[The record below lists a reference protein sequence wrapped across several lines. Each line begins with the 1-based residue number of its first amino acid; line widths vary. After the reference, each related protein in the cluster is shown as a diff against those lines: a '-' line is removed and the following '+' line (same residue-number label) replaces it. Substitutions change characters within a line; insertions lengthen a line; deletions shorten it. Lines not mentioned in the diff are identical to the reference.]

1 MKNFF
6 AWFAKPPVL
15 SCIGVIFLS
24 LLIWYGGVL
33 LAFGT
38 PGSESEWR
46 PFESDT
52 VRGAIVLTLFGIWA
66 AFWLWKWLAARMANA
81 VLMKSMAAENAP
93 PADPNATQS
102 AAEVAALNKLMQ
114 EAMATLKKSKNA
126 SGNGQYMYQLPW
138 YMFVGAPG
146 TGKTTALAESGLHFP
161 LQESMGKK
169 AIGGVG
175 GTRNCDWWFTD
186 EAVMLDTAG
195 RYTTQDSQS
204 EVDKAAWHG
213 FLGMLKKHRRRR
225 PINGVIIAVSAAE
238 LMNMKEHE
246 RKAQAAAIRDRVK
259 ELHERLEI
267 RFPIYVLVTKCDLLA
282 GFIEFFDHLGKEER
296 NQVWGLTF
304 PMTGTD
310 KITESLASLPGEL
323 RALEAQLQVRVLD
336 RVQQERDIKRRAL
349 IYSFPQ
355 QFAALGVSL
364 DGFLKET
371 FGSSRYNED
380 ALLRGVYFS
389 SGTQEGSPI
398 DRVMGS
404 LAQSFGLDRQVL
416 APGAGSG
423 RSYFIHRLMT
433 EVIFKEA
440 ELVGTNLVFERKRRL
455 LQWGTAA
462 ALGVLFVIG
471 GILLTVSYGKNKA
484 YVADVEKRVAT
495 LEKMAKE
502 LPAQNRPQDLLPLL
516 NAAREVPGGYADREK
531 STSVWERWGLSQRTK
546 LGDGA
551 KTMYHK
557 LLKDSLTP
565 HMVTY
570 LEEQLRRGAANN
582 GEALY
587 AQLRTYLM
595 LGGDHFAAEDI
606 LAWADADWLRR
617 MGDAS
622 EEQRQVLLLH
632 TAALLER
639 SVDSPLPL
647 DKDLVAQTRLVLAQL
662 SVEKRI
668 YNNVKRSLQSA
679 KLKEFSVTE
688 VGGIQAP
695 QVLVRRSGE
704 PLTRGV
710 PGIYSVT
717 GYKKFQELNQA
728 AVTDT
733 AKDSWVLAQQEKT
746 IDPVKIEQVKATVLN
761 FYFDDYIKA
770 WDAYLADVTVVPFSS
785 LDQGA
790 RVATILTGAESPV
803 KKFFVA
809 AAKETQLE
817 RISTGVAGESMSKA
831 IKDKLTAAKGK
842 FGTVFEAGVD
852 DAVKANAQTKVTNP
866 VDMHFEGLHKLVGM
880 QPGGAAAG
888 AAGTGAAGAA
898 GAGGA
903 VPLDGTLAMLKDVAT
918 YLVQANSAKQ
928 SGAPAPSAEVLAR
941 LKLEG
946 TSQFAPLNAIIQ
958 AVDNSTSGLTKG
970 SERERLSSLW
980 SGRAG
985 PLCRQ
990 AIAGRYPMVHNA
1002 QQEVPAEDFGNFFA
1016 PGGVMDDFFQKNLQ
1030 QYVDM
1035 GAKPWRWR
1043 PVGNVSLGIDPGV
1056 LVQFQRAAAIR
1067 DAFFSGGGRQAALR
1081 FNLKTLSVDPALSK
1095 FSMDIDGQPFVWTA
1109 GSNAS
1114 GSFSLPSGKG
1124 NGGIRVETVPATR
1137 DLRTEGAWA
1146 WFRMI
1151 DKASI
1156 EGTPGQAERYKLN
1169 FDLDGK
1175 RVQLEMTASSAI
1187 NPFKRDILEQF
1198 RCLERF

>member
-33 LAFGT
+33 MAFGT

-46 PFESDT
+46 PFESDNL
-52 VRGAIVLTLFGIWA
+52 RMGIVLLLFGIWA
-66 AFWLWKWLAARMANA
+66 AYWLWKWLAARLANA
-81 VLMKSMAAENAP
+81 VLMKSMAAETAP
-93 PADPNATQS
+93 VADPNATQS
-102 AAEVAALNKLMQ
+102 AAEVEALNKLMQ

-186 EAVMLDTAG
+186 EAVLLDTAG

-225 PINGVIIAVSAAE
+225 PINGIIIAVSAAE
-238 LMNMKEHE
+238 LMTMKESE
-246 RKAQAAAIRDRVK
+246 RKTQAAAIRDRVK

-282 GFIEFFDHLGKEER
+282 GFIEYFDNLGKEDR

-304 PMTGTD
+304 PMNGTD

-336 RVQQERDIKRRAL
+336 RVQQERDVKRRAL

-364 DGFLKET
+364 DEFLKET

-462 ALGVLFVIG
+462 ALAVVFVIG
-471 GILLTVSYGKNKA
+471 GILLTTSYVKNKA

-495 LEKMAKE
+495 LEKMAKD

-516 NAAREVPGGYADREK
+516 NAAREVPGGYADK
-531 STSVWERWGLSQRTK
+531 DQGTSIWERWGLSQRAK
-546 LGDGA
+546 LGEGA
-551 KTMYHK
+551 KTMYRK
-557 LLKDSLTP
+557 LLRDSLTP

-570 LEEQLRRGAANN
+570 IEEQLRRGAANN

-587 AQLRTYLM
+587 LQLRVYLM
-595 LGGDHFAAEDI
+595 LGGDHFSAEDI
-606 LAWADADWLRR
+606 LAWADVDWLRR
-617 MGDAS
+617 MGGAS
-622 EEQRQVLLLH
+622 EEQRTVLLLH

-639 SVDSPLPL
+639 SADSPMSL

-662 SVEKRI
+662 SVEKRV
-668 YNNVKRSLQSA
+668 YNNVKRSLQNA
-679 KLKEFSVTE
+679 KLKEFSVTD
-688 VGGIQAP
+688 VGGVQAP
-695 QVLVRRSGE
+695 QVLVRRSGG

-710 PGIYSVT
+710 PGMYSVA
-717 GYKKFQELNQA
+717 GYKKFQELNLA
-728 AVTDT
+728 AVADT

-746 IDPVKIEQVKATVLN
+746 MEPAKIEQVKATVQNL
-761 FYFDDYIKA
+761 YFDDYIKA
-770 WDAYLADVTVVPFSS
+770 WDEYLADVTVVPFSS

-790 RVATILTGAESPV
+790 RIATIMTGPESPV
-803 KKFFVA
+803 RKFFMA

-817 RISTGVAGESMSKA
+817 SISTGLAGESMTKA
-831 IKDKLTAAKGK
+831 LKDKLTAAKGK
-842 FGTVFEAGVD
+842 LGTVFEAGVD
-852 DAVKANAQTKVTNP
+852 DAVKSTAQTKVLNP
-866 VDMHFEGLHKLVGM
+866 VDAHFEPLHKLVGL

-888 AAGTGAAGAA
+888 AAGASA

-903 VPLDGTLAMLKDVAT
+903 APLEGTLAMLKDVAT

-928 SGAPAPSAEVLAR
+928 SGTPAPSAEVLSR

-946 TSQFAPLNAIIQ
+946 GGQFAPLNAIIQ

-980 SGRAG
+980 SARAA

-1002 QQEVPAEDFGNFFA
+1002 AQEVPAEDFGNFFS
-1016 PGGVMDDFFQKNLQ
+1016 PGGIMDDFFQKNLQ
-1030 QYVDM
+1030 QYVDT
-1035 GAKPWRWR
+1035 GSKPWRWR

-1056 LVQFQRAAAIR
+1056 LVQFQRAATIR
-1067 DAFFSGGGRQAALR
+1067 DAFFSGGGKQVTMR

-1095 FSMDIDGQPFVWTA
+1095 FSMDIDGQPFIWTA

-1114 GSFSLPSGKG
+1114 GAFTLPSGKG
-1124 NGGIRVETVPATR
+1124 NGSNLIRVETAPATR
-1137 DLRTEGAWA
+1137 DLRTEGAWS

-1151 DKASI
+1151 DKASM
-1156 EGTPGQAERYKLN
+1156 EGTPGQGERFKLN

-1187 NPFKRDILEQF
+1187 NPFKRDVLEQF
-1198 RCLERF
+1198 HCLEKF